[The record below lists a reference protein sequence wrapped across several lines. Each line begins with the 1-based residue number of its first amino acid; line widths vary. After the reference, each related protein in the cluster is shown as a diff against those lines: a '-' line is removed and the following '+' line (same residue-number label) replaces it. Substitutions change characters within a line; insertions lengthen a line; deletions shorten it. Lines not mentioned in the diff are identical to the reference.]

1 MWPSP
6 WFLLSLGGLV
16 PALLNPSYAH
26 SALGLWQSGLASAI
40 LGTCLPCLLIVIL
53 IDWRLRPQHPQGE
66 DPIDVLIGWA
76 AFALLP
82 VIGLL
87 LCALPALDAHTR
99 LLFGRY
105 LEYRV
110 TEKVPVQARFRGQR
124 SGRGLVSGSFEQ
136 LAQYGSYAPGSTTA
150 VTDSV
155 LLVYRDLR

>member
-1 MWPSP
+1 
-6 WFLLSLGGLV
+6 
-16 PALLNPSYAH
+16 
-26 SALGLWQSGLASAI
+26 
-40 LGTCLPCLLIVIL
+40 L

-124 SGRGLVSGSFEQ
+124 SGRGLLSGSFEQ
-136 LAQYGSYAPGSTTA
+136 LAQYGTYAPGSTTA